1 MAEVLDVS
9 IEQEMQTSYLDYAM
23 SVIIGRALP
32 EVRDGLKPAQRR
44 ILYTMYKL
52 NNVHSQPTKKSA
64 RIVGET
70 IGKYHPHGDVAVY
83 ETLVRMAQDF
93 SMNYMLVEGQGNMGS
108 IDGDPP
114 AAQRYTEVRLST
126 VAEELLADLEK
137 QTVKFSPNFDNTE
150 QEPVILPAKIPTLM
164 LNGASGIA
172 VGVATSIMPHNLEE
186 LCDAISAYIDN
197 PNITSEDLRNYVKA
211 PDFPT
216 GGTVFHN
223 TQLAESYL
231 TGRGTVTIK
240 GTASIEDINGRK
252 AIIIT
257 EIPYTVNKSLLVEG
271 IAKLVVDKKLVGVAD
286 IRDESGKE
294 GIRVLIEL
302 KQNTDPDRTLNFLYA
317 HTQLQISLPI
327 MNIAILGNNLVTLNL
342 KQYIK
347 TFVEHRFEV
356 IRNRSRYE
364 LGIAEDKHHILE
376 GLLIAL
382 NNIDSVIAC
391 IRKSA
396 GSKEAQAELMKLY
409 KISEKQ
415 ASAILDMKLSKL
427 TSMEVDSLNK
437 DMQEL
442 SNEIERLKS
451 VLSDDRNIFKIVKDD
466 TAEMKRKYGR
476 PRRTRIDYDA
486 AIQEFTREDLIADE
500 ETTVILT
507 KNNYIKRLP
516 PSSYRAQERGG
527 KGIIAIELNE
537 GDFVKSVAPCML
549 KDYLLLISNKGRAY
563 WLKAYMVPQEG
574 RYGMGK
580 AIVNLVKIGE
590 GERIHSIINTKSF
603 SGMYLTFITTKG
615 RIKRV
620 AAERFSRPRASGII
634 AIPLI
639 SGDELADVC
648 LSSGAGELFIA
659 TKRGKSLRF
668 KESDL
673 RPMGR
678 VAHGVI
684 GMRIAPEDAVVNIIA
699 ANKGDLVAS
708 ITELGY
714 GKVTEIDKYRL
725 QRRAGKGVI
734 NMHLKEKTGSVIKVL
749 RVADGDNVLLV
760 GSSGLSIQFDASS
773 VRKTGRS
780 TSGVRVMRLERGV
793 KIVDAQVISRYKGV
807 EVAKQG

>member
-1 MAEVLDVS
+1 
-9 IEQEMQTSYLDYAM
+9 
-23 SVIIGRALP
+23 
-32 EVRDGLKPAQRR
+32 
-44 ILYTMYKL
+44 
-52 NNVHSQPTKKSA
+52 
-64 RIVGET
+64 
-70 IGKYHPHGDVAVY
+70 
-83 ETLVRMAQDF
+83 
-93 SMNYMLVEGQGNMGS
+93 
-108 IDGDPP
+108 
-114 AAQRYTEVRLST
+114 
-126 VAEELLADLEK
+126 
-137 QTVKFSPNFDNTE
+137 
-150 QEPVILPAKIPTLM
+150 
-164 LNGASGIA
+164 
-172 VGVATSIMPHNLEE
+172 
-186 LCDAISAYIDN
+186 
-197 PNITSEDLRNYVKA
+197 
-211 PDFPT
+211 
-216 GGTVFHN
+216 
-223 TQLAESYL
+223 
-231 TGRGTVTIK
+231 
-240 GTASIEDINGRK
+240 
-252 AIIIT
+252 
-257 EIPYTVNKSLLVEG
+257 
-271 IAKLVVDKKLVGVAD
+271 
-286 IRDESGKE
+286 
-294 GIRVLIEL
+294 
-302 KQNTDPDRTLNFLYA
+302 
-317 HTQLQISLPI
+317 
-327 MNIAILGNNLVTLNL
+327 
-342 KQYIK
+342 
-347 TFVEHRFEV
+347 VEHRFEV